1 MVAVLSLLLSM
12 STVAAQARRAP
23 MILELPVSVR
33 AAALG
38 HAFPL
43 GTVDANAIF
52 SNVAFAESLRG
63 VAASAHAFGARSTA
77 YSAAGGMEWWGGAV
91 GLGLQT
97 VSYSPDTEARDEPA
111 GHFFGSGPSPVA
123 ETAASLAF
131 ARRIRGVRVGVAG
144 KWLEQRAGVER
155 STTVATDVASG
166 LNVGPLTVGLSVQN
180 LGRGMEVGTVNVPL
194 PDRVTLGAALSSPM
208 PVGPFDMLAA
218 VAVGRDTYGEL
229 FGGGG
234 VEVSYW
240 PVSGRTFS
248 LRVGEHVRGGDA
260 ASRLTLGGGFTGDR
274 IGVDYG
280 FESHG
285 DRGDVHRIGVRWR

>member
-1 MVAVLSLLLSM
+1 MSPPVTSL
-12 STVAAQARRAP
+12 AAARRP
-23 MILELPVSVR
+23 SRRRQHRWPLP
-33 AAALG
+33 
-38 HAFPL
+38 
-43 GTVDANAIF
+43 
-52 SNVAFAESLRG
+52 
-63 VAASAHAFGARSTA
+63 
-77 YSAAGGMEWWGGAV
+77 
-91 GLGLQT
+91 
-97 VSYSPDTEARDEPA
+97 
-111 GHFFGSGPSPVA
+111 
-123 ETAASLAF
+123 
-131 ARRIRGVRVGVAG
+131 G
-144 KWLEQRAGVER
+144 KWLEQLAGVER